1 MKYPVIMLALCCAT
15 PAFAA
20 DAAKNV
26 LGKHDTSAPIVV
38 NADKQDFDLN
48 AKTVTYTGNV
58 IVTQGD
64 IKMHSN
70 TMKVTS
76 ASGKADKIYADGKVL
91 LNSPTAGSASG
102 DNAVY
107 DVVPHTVTLSGHVVL
122 TKVGRA
128 TMRGAQLTVNLD
140 TGLATL
146 GGAAKGV
153 PDSTG
158 GRVQGV
164 FTPSA
169 TGGN

>member
-1 MKYPVIMLALCCAT
+1 
-15 PAFAA
+15 
-20 DAAKNV
+20 
-26 LGKHDTSAPIVV
+26 
-38 NADKQDFDLN
+38 
-48 AKTVTYTGNV
+48 
-58 IVTQGD
+58 
-64 IKMHSN
+64 
-70 TMKVTS
+70 
-76 ASGKADKIYADGKVL
+76 
-91 LNSPTAGSASG
+91 
-102 DNAVY
+102 
-107 DVVPHTVTLSGHVVL
+107 VVL